1 MTVPTLAGEVELRV
15 PPGSDSGRKLRL
27 RGRGWPGKE
36 TGDQIV
42 VLEVHAPAAE
52 TDEQKK
58 VYESMAKVFAFNP
71 RT

>member
-1 MTVPTLAGEVELRV
+1 
-15 PPGSDSGRKLRL
+15 LRL